1 MKAMMTYNSLEQA
14 IEHIYSLDHLTS
26 WEVYNIAS
34 QLETDNIA
42 VINDVM
48 YIIDEYELLN

>member
-1 MKAMMTYNSLEQA
+1 MTAIMTYSSLEQA
-14 IEHIYSLDHLTS
+14 IDHIYTLDHLTS

-42 VINDVM
+42 LINNVM

>member
-1 MKAMMTYNSLEQA
+1 MMTYSSLEQA
-14 IEHIYSLDHLTS
+14 IDHIYTLEHLTS

-34 QLETDNIA
+34 QLETDSIA
-42 VINDVM
+42 LINDVM